1 MSVDR
6 MHSFVD
12 TVKVPHFQSLKNI
25 IRNFHFYFPSLVYG
39 AGDDTVEAGRVER
52 DQTEDPGCVS
62 LQGLDQLTGGRAPD
76 VEVSPQPSHGQAL
89 VPGEEAGAGPLGC
102 QEDVLGAPRQQQ
114 HLLYL
119 PAGRD

>member
-25 IRNFHFYFPSLVYG
+25 IRNFHSYFPSLIYG
-39 AGDDTVEAGRVER
+39 AGDNTVEAGRVER

-62 LQGLDQLTGGRAPD
+62 LQGLDQLTGGRGPD
-76 VEVSPQPSHGQAL
+76 VEVSPQSSHGQAL

-114 HLLYL
+114 HLLYP